1 MPTASGKGVGNALVR
16 VVNKHAKKSMRNSL
30 RNMLNKAR
38 KNGSLT
44 SSSVNNN
51 VSTVSTPVSNVMS
64 ENNNSNS
71 RCTITPGGLKMK
83 KEKGKWVKCITA
95 GGSRKTRRGKKSRRM
110 TRRKR

>member
-44 SSSVNNN
+44 SSFVNNN
-51 VSTVSTPVSNVMS
+51 VSTISTPVSNEMS
-64 ENNNSNS
+64 ENNGSIS
-71 RCTITPGGLKMK
+71 PCTITPGGQRMR
-83 KEKGKWVKCITA
+83 KEKGKWVKCT
-95 GGSRKTRRGKKSRRM
+95 GGGARKTRRGKKSRRM